1 MMDLSETIRI
11 WQKPLIIVTESSILD
26 IKWESR
32 SASVVWQMVFKY
44 SLKLLSYT
52 NTKYECAV
60 IEKVMRNAIFNY
72 CAHLVI
78 LVQPEKL
85 VHNN

>member
-1 MMDLSETIRI
+1 
-11 WQKPLIIVTESSILD
+11 
-26 IKWESR
+26 
-32 SASVVWQMVFKY
+32 MVFEY
-44 SLKLLSYT
+44 SLKFLSYT

-78 LVQPEKL
+78 LAQPEKL
-85 VHNN
+85 VRNNWKEMRNK